1 MRARNW
7 PFWSAERRR
16 AVAQQGR
23 GVGHAVAAFPLE
35 AFCLDDTR
43 HLLELSSGL
52 VQRPRI
58 TLRCGKRPKRR
69 RMSPCLSAWE
79 RSVNSRVCIRSISD
93 FRKEL
98 HSRNLRGP
106 PQQAKRGVRTMS
118 QSGFET
124 PEQVLKFDPQ
134 AKGRSDV
141 TPLDDA
147 GQAIVAQIRT
157 AADLANQDC
166 DRAMSLAHKLSMELR
181 AAEDRT
187 HQLRAEVELWR
198 NRAAR
203 AEEWLRTIQKE
214 IEDKLIVRRPLTGTE
229 ETPLHH

>member
-1 MRARNW
+1 
-7 PFWSAERRR
+7 
-16 AVAQQGR
+16 
-23 GVGHAVAAFPLE
+23 
-35 AFCLDDTR
+35 
-43 HLLELSSGL
+43 
-52 VQRPRI
+52 
-58 TLRCGKRPKRR
+58 
-69 RMSPCLSAWE
+69 
-79 RSVNSRVCIRSISD
+79 
-93 FRKEL
+93 
-98 HSRNLRGP
+98 
-106 PQQAKRGVRTMS
+106 MS

-187 HQLRAEVELWR
+187 HELRAEVELWR
-198 NRAAR
+198 TRATR
-203 AEEWLRTIQKE
+203 AEDWLRTIQKE
-214 IEDKLIVRRPLTGTE
+214 VEDKLIVRRPPFGVD
-229 ETPLHH
+229 ETTLHQ